1 MNFNEKTLEFWWF
14 DISKRMNFGEN
25 DQKKRQKSQ
34 KLKVSAAKVSA
45 LNNLD
50 SQDFDIFTE

>member
-1 MNFNEKTLEFWWF
+1 MKKLWSFDELIFPSAKTLA
-14 DISKRMNFGEN
+14 KMT
-25 DQKKRQKSQ
+25 KKRQKSQ